1 MTYKIGRNDPCP
13 CGSGKK
19 YKQCCANSPA
29 DFVEPERKGHAGA
42 AERAIDWLMNKHR
55 KAVSVAITERLFDEL
70 SPEEE
75 EALTDLPGALK
86 VSP

>member
-1 MTYKIGRNDPCP
+1 MCIRD
-13 CGSGKK
+13 S
-19 YKQCCANSPA
+19 
-29 DFVEPERKGHAGA
+29 
-42 AERAIDWLMNKHR
+42 DWLMNKHR